1 MTTARK
7 AATASALA
15 VTLGFAAASWAVAVR
30 QMNGMD
36 MGAQTRLGSFGFFIG
51 VWVSMMAAMMLP
63 AAAPAAL
70 RRAHA
75 GDRAR
80 TVVLFIGSYL
90 AAWTLVGVAVYAV
103 YRPHGSLGA
112 GAVVIAAGV
121 YEPRHS
127 NSTSAGAAASTSALE
142 SRSGSTASAR
152 ASD

>member
-7 AATASALA
+7 TATASALA
-15 VTLGFAAASWAVAVR
+15 ATLGFAAASWAVAVR

-80 TVVLFIGSYL
+80 TVVLFIRSYL
-90 AAWTLVGVAVYAV
+90 AA
-103 YRPHGSLGA
+103 
-112 GAVVIAAGV
+112 
-121 YEPRHS
+121 
-127 NSTSAGAAASTSALE
+127 
-142 SRSGSTASAR
+142 
-152 ASD
+152 